1 MRLRTLLGSSVLFA
15 AACSSSSGPTDM
27 IVIYADMKTPAG
39 VCPTNRAPA
48 ATITVVDD
56 QYMPKVVTVPVC
68 GKVRWNFQAGSV
80 HGVFPW
86 DMGFP
91 SSPVMSQ
98 GTYEY
103 IFPIAG
109 TFDYGCAIHGRMMPG
124 QVVVK

>member
-1 MRLRTLLGSSVLFA
+1 MRLRLLFVWALSW
-15 AACSSSSGPTDM
+15 AACSTSSSTTDM
-27 IVIYADMKTPAG
+27 IVIYGDMKGATG
-39 VCPTNRAPA
+39 TCPTNGTPS
-48 ATITVVDD
+48 ATVVVVDD

-68 GKVRWNFQAGSV
+68 GKVRWNFQASAV

-91 SSPVMSQ
+91 SSPIMSQ

-103 IFPIAG
+103 VFPIAG

-124 QVVVK
+124 QVVVR